1 MQDPRFQFG
10 SGSQLPTLGCVVI
23 LASLCLVCMMPV
35 LLVSTMQ
42 TAIERLHLSAPAAT
56 LAVVGIFLGGL
67 VNIPVYQLDRS
78 EAEHT
83 IDMKAMFGVPGMAPR
98 FEQVRRGTVVAVNLG
113 GCVVPL
119 ALVVVQ
125 VAHIVATGGWVLV
138 AAAGITAANVIAC
151 WRLAQPVPG
160 IGIRMP
166 ALVSALVAVGGTWIL
181 LGAADLELYR
191 APVAFT
197 AGVLGP
203 LVGAD
208 LMHLGDLSKVSVG
221 MLSIG
226 GAGTFD
232 GIVLSGVLAAL
243 VA

>member
-1 MQDPRFQFG
+1 
-10 SGSQLPTLGCVVI
+10 
-23 LASLCLVCMMPV
+23 MP
-35 LLVSTMQ
+35 
-42 TAIERLHLSAPAAT
+42 RLHDARVVGQHDADCHRTPAPLGTGGHAGRGRHLPRRAGQHPGLSARPQR
-56 LAVVGIFLGGL
+56 GGA
-67 VNIPVYQLDRS
+67 YDRHES
-78 EAEHT
+78 DVRRAGHG
-83 IDMKAMFGVPGMAPR
+83 AR